1 LRIASS
7 AIPLILLEIIMEI
20 LSFLDPSSG
29 KLLYCIGPF
38 SDKAA
43 ASRAS
48 AGLPNA
54 PASRR
59 KRPQG
64 PITKRCWDIFDL
76 LADKQDRGGLIA
88 ECERQGILRGTA
100 VAQYSRWKNASER
113 G

>member
-1 LRIASS
+1 
-7 AIPLILLEIIMEI
+7 MEI
-20 LSFLDPSSG
+20 VSFIDPQSG

-48 AGLPNA
+48 AGLA
-54 PASRR
+54 KIAASPI

-76 LADKQDRGGLIA
+76 LGERLSRQQLIA
-88 ECERQGILRGTA
+88 ECERQGVLRGTA
-100 VAQYSRWKNASER
+100 AAQHSRWIAAR
-113 G
+113 RAA

>member
-1 LRIASS
+1 M
-7 AIPLILLEIIMEI
+7 EII
-20 LSFLDPSSG
+20 SFIDPIS
-29 KLLYCIGPF
+29 KQAIYCIGPF

-48 AGLPNA
+48 ASLPNA
-54 PASRR
+54 SSPAS

-76 LADKQDRGGLIA
+76 LQGKLDRAGLIA
-88 ECERQGILRGTA
+88 ECERQGIIKGTA
-100 VAQYSRWKNASER
+100 AAQYSRWMQASKR